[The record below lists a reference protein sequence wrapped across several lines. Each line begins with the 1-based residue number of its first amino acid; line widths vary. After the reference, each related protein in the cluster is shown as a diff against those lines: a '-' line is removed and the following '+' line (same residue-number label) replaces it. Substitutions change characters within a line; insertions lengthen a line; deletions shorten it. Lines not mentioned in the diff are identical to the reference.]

1 MQAMKRTLVAV
12 ATAFAVV
19 STAAMAEG
27 VKMSDE
33 QLDQVT
39 AAGAMT
45 AVILSN
51 PGNASV
57 MRTND
62 SQFRCINCV
71 GFPPNE
77 GRATGVIVVLNPKF
91 DGVNNPPLARC
102 VGGGLPGFPC

>member
-1 MQAMKRTLVAV
+1 MRAMKRTLVAV

-39 AAGAMT
+39 AAGART
-45 AVILSN
+45 ALILSN
-51 PGNASV
+51 PGNANV
-57 MRTND
+57 QRTEAD
-62 SQFRCINCV
+62 RFVCINC
-71 GFPPNE
+71 GAFPPNE
-77 GRATGVIVVLNPKF
+77 GRAAGVVVVINRKF

>member
-12 ATAFAVV
+12 ATAFAVA

-39 AAGAMT
+39 AAGART

-57 MRTND
+57 TRVDDN
-62 SQFRCINCV
+62 QFRCINCA

-77 GRATGVIVVLNPKF
+77 GRAAGVIVVFNPKF

>member
-1 MQAMKRTLVAV
+1 MQAMKSTLVAV
-12 ATAFAVV
+12 ATAFTVI
-19 STAAMAEG
+19 STAAMAES

-45 AVILSN
+45 AVILGN
-51 PGNASV
+51 PGNASI
-57 MRTND
+57 MRVEGN
-62 SQFRCINCV
+62 QFRCINCA

-77 GRATGVIVVLNPKF
+77 GRAAGVIVVLNPKF
-91 DGVNNPPLARC
+91 DGVSNPPLVRC